1 LELIEGRYQFSLA
14 GGSHSSANLI
24 NLAGT
29 NALVMIPVDVCS
41 IGAGAVVKVLV
52 I

>member
-29 NALVMIPVDVCS
+29 NALVMIPIDVSS
-41 IGAGAVVKVLV
+41 IETGTAVKVLV